1 MTSKTSFAAGLLTG
15 ITFLSVTAW
24 AAGLRPWTRGE
35 IDVAN
40 DLFHD
45 RSGLHFDVTDGRD
58 RDQALH
64 VHAHPIAGRA
74 QTIEVNLPGTREAPP
89 DPCFTASLA
98 DDGVV
103 LEVTDPSNFT
113 IVDPAGAPLSLCSTT
128 TTNLP

>member
-15 ITFLSVTAW
+15 ITLISVTAW
-24 AAGLRPWTRGE
+24 AAGLRPWTRVDLD
-35 IDVAN
+35 IAN
-40 DLFHD
+40 DLFHA

-58 RDQALH
+58 NQALH
-64 VHAHPIAGRA
+64 VHAHPVAGRA
-74 QTIEVNLPGTREAPP
+74 QTIEVNLPGTRELPP

-103 LEVTDPSNFT
+103 LEVADPSSFT
-113 IVDPAGAPLSLCSTT
+113 IVDPAGAPLALCPVT